1 MKTNLYGFIIA
12 LLLNATI
19 AIAYPGS
26 PFTATD
32 PTTSSSTAPKASVT
46 GFQCTSTDKR
56 TQLTWSVNNNEM
68 TGQLELEKSVNGK
81 EFKTIAI
88 IFTTD
93 ETGTAEYAYRDKEI
107 AGNTIYRI
115 RIIQKNGQTGYST
128 VIQRY

>member
-19 AIAYPGS
+19 AIAYPG
-26 PFTATD
+26 PFTATGS
-32 PTTSSSTAPKASVT
+32 TTLSSAAPKASVT
-46 GFQCTSTDKR
+46 GFQSTSTDKR

-88 IFTTD
+88 IFTT
-93 ETGTAEYAYRDKEI
+93 EEAGTAEYAYRDKEI
-107 AGNTIYRI
+107 AADAIYRI

-128 VIQRY
+128 VIHR

>member
-1 MKTNLYGFIIA
+1 MKTNVYGFIIA
-12 LLLNATI
+12 LLLNVTI
-19 AIAYPGS
+19 AFAYPGD

-32 PTTSSSTAPKASVT
+32 STTSAAAPKASVS

-81 EFKTIAI
+81 DFKTIAI

-93 ETGTAEYAYRDKEI
+93 EAGTAEYAYRDKEV
-107 AGNTIYRI
+107 AASTIYRI
-115 RIIQKNGQTGYST
+115 RIIQKNGQSGYST
-128 VIQRY
+128 AVHR

>member
-19 AIAYPGS
+19 AIAYPG

-32 PTTSSSTAPKASVT
+32 STTPSSSAAPKASVT
-46 GFQCTSTDKR
+46 GFQSTSTDKR

-81 EFKTIAI
+81 EFKIIAI
-88 IFTTD
+88 IFTTE

-107 AGNTIYRI
+107 ATDANYRI
-115 RIIQKNGQTGYST
+115 RIIQKNGQTEYST
-128 VIQRY
+128 VIGR